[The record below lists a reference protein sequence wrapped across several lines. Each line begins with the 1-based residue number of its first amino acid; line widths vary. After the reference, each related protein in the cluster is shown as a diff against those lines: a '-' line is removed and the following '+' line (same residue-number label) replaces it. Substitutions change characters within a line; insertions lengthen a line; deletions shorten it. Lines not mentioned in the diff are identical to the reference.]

1 MITPIHN
8 PAAGKLRVIGYV
20 SGSGDTLWRAYDL
33 QKEIEASPAGRL
45 GECPFEIVGVFSS
58 SAQAKALAA
67 AEQRGI
73 PGAVLDIKEFYRQ
86 RGKPLS
92 DRALR
97 REYDE
102 AARDLIRPM
111 GGDAI
116 LLAGYVWATTDCLLD
131 EYLLIN
137 VHPADLTIRQEGKRL
152 YAGGN
157 GVGDALKAWEPTL
170 SSSSH
175 LATAEIDG
183 GPLLVVSE
191 RIPVDYTLHRD
202 EPERM
207 RYYLALVNEQN
218 RQVGARTL
226 LELALGN
233 FALDEKGAVYYQ
245 GKPAPLGVRIEC
257 WEEAQPRF
265 RRRTDK
271 LLYPDSVA
279 VIGASQ
285 KPGIGRSV
293 VENILRD
300 GYKGTV
306 YAVNVRGE
314 DVLDAPGYPT
324 VEAIE
329 GPVDLAVIAT
339 PASAVLDLAE
349 SCGRKGVRALICISA
364 GFKEI
369 GGEGIAA
376 QEKLVSI
383 ADRYNMRL
391 IGPNCMGQMNVK
403 ASLNATILAG
413 RIARGNVAMV
423 TQSGSIGA
431 AMLDYA
437 EELGIGFSSIVSLG
451 NQADLTVCDLL
462 PFYEEDPHT
471 KVIVLYLE
479 SIAEP
484 ARFWRLAARMR
495 KPILLL
501 KAGSTA
507 VGMAAASSHTGS
519 LTGNDQVVDALIR
532 KAGITRLYSLEELYM
547 CAAALANMPM
557 VTGNRVAHLTNAG
570 GPSILISD
578 ALSNYGFTL
587 PPPADSLKTYLREN
601 LFREA
606 SVQNPVDIVAPAP
619 PEHYVLAAQA
629 MMESG
634 DYDALLICC
643 VPPATVDTAKIAE
656 ALIPV
661 LKGTKLPVLTNFF
674 GPTLGKGARD
684 LLIKNGIPTSLYPEQ
699 IATMLAGMRQR
710 PKVGAPEGDRP
721 AGTVLRQARG
731 ILSRT
736 PAGEYLP
743 VTDAYALLELFG
755 VRVARSRM
763 LKKAEDARHESVAAL
778 SFPVVAKIDHPEIVH
793 KSDVGGVR
801 LNINSGGELA
811 EVAADFFTRF
821 PGATG
826 VFVQEQVPSGLEL
839 IVGGV
844 WDPQL
849 GSAVMAGLGGVWVEI
864 MKDLVFGYPPVGKAE
879 ALDLLKGLRCAP
891 LLAGYRGNPGVN
903 REALAEVIA
912 RISTLL
918 LALPGISEVDL
929 NPVIYD
935 PARDAF
941 IAADARI
948 RKGK

>member
-1 MITPIHN
+1 
-8 PAAGKLRVIGYV
+8 
-20 SGSGDTLWRAYDL
+20 
-33 QKEIEASPAGRL
+33 
-45 GECPFEIVGVFSS
+45 VGCFSS
-58 SAQAKALAA
+58 SAQAKALGKA
-67 AEQRGI
+67 AELGL
-73 PGAVLDIKEFYRQ
+73 PAAVLDIKDYYRQ

-92 DRALR
+92 DKALR
-97 REYDE
+97 REYDAE
-102 AARDLIRPM
+102 ALALIRPM
-111 GGDAI
+111 KGDAI

-131 EYLLIN
+131 EYLLVN
-137 VHPADLTIRQEGKRL
+137 VHPGDLTIQREGRRL

-157 GVGDALKAWEPTL
+157 GVGDALNAREPAL

-175 LATAEIDG
+175 LATREIDG
-183 GPLLVVSE
+183 GPLLIVSE
-191 RIPVDYTLHRD
+191 RIPVDYSLHGND
-202 EPERM
+202 QERL
-207 RYYLALVNEQN
+207 RHYLALVNEQN

-233 FALDEKGAVYYQ
+233 FALDDGGKVSYQ
-245 GKPAPLGVRIEC
+245 GKPVPQGVRFEN

-271 LLYPDSVA
+271 LLYPESVA

-300 GYKGTV
+300 GFKGKV

-314 DVLDAPGYPT
+314 DVLAAKGYPT
-324 VEAIE
+324 VEAIP

-339 PASAVLDLAE
+339 PGATVLDLAE
-349 SCGRKGVRALICISA
+349 VCGRKGVQALICISA

-369 GGEGIAA
+369 GGEGAAA
-376 QEKLVSI
+376 QERLVSI
-383 ADRYNMRL
+383 IDRYNMRL

-437 EELGIGFSSIVSLG
+437 EDLGIGFSAIVSLG

-532 KAGITRLYSLEELYM
+532 KAGITRVYSLEELFM
-547 CAAALANMPM
+547 CAAALANMPQ
-557 VTGNRVAHLTNAG
+557 VKGNRVAHLTNAG

-578 ALSNYGFTL
+578 ALANYGFTL
-587 PPPADSLKTYLREN
+587 PVPKDTLKGYLREN
-601 LFREA
+601 LLREA

-619 PEHYVLAAQA
+619 PDHYVLAAKA

-643 VPPATVDTAKIAE
+643 VPPATVDTTKIAE

-661 LKGTKLPVLTNFF
+661 LKNAKMPVLTNFF

-699 IATMLAGMRQR
+699 IAAMLAGMRER
-710 PKVGAPEGDRP
+710 PRVSALEGDRP
-721 AGTVLRQARG
+721 SGTVLRQAQG

-736 PAGEYLP
+736 AAGEYLP
-743 VTDAYALLELFG
+743 VIDAYALLELFG
-755 VRVARSRM
+755 VHVARSRM
-763 LKKAEDARHESVAAL
+763 LKTMEDARSKELAAL
-778 SFPVVAKIDHPEIVH
+778 SFPVVAKIDHPDIIH

-801 LNINSGGELA
+801 LNINSPGELSAVA
-811 EVAADFFTRF
+811 EDFFLRF
-821 PGATG
+821 PGAAG
-826 VFVQEQVPSGLEL
+826 VFVQEQVPPGLEL

-849 GSAVMAGLGGVWVEI
+849 GSAVMAGLGGVWVEV
-864 MKDLVFGYPPVGKAE
+864 MKDLVFGYPPIGKAE

-903 REALAEVIA
+903 QEALADLIT

-918 LALPGISEVDL
+918 LALPGISEIDL

-935 PARDAF
+935 PLRDAF
-941 IAADARI
+941 VAADARV
-948 RKGK
+948 RKT